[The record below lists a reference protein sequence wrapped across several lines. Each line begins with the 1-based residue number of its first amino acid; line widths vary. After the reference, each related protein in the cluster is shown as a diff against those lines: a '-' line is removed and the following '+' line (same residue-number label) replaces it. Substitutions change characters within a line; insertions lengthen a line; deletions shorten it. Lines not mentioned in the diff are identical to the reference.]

1 MVAVIRRRPSS
12 LARKLLVVLGKYVT
26 AGVVIEALRQSDRVY
41 GKDSRSGPTNA
52 QQEPSDYLLV
62 RIAAAALELILL
74 HSPLSEGYSL
84 FFGLSLILRKLHPFA
99 DDLSARLVFFHFLSL
114 GLNFFLFSH
123 HIREF
128 NVGFESFW
136 ILRLAKHT
144 PTMNNSKT
152 ASRDPAAVGTRT

>member
-1 MVAVIRRRPSS
+1 MPCGSKTDSDAMVAVIRRRPSS
-12 LARKLLVVLGKYVT
+12 LARKLLVVLGKYGT

-99 DDLSARLVFFHFLSL
+99 DDLSARLVFFHFRGFSL
-114 GLNFFLFSH
+114 GLNFL
-123 HIREF
+123 
-128 NVGFESFW
+128 
-136 ILRLAKHT
+136 
-144 PTMNNSKT
+144 
-152 ASRDPAAVGTRT
+152 DQ